1 MADSVHRMPPFLNTT
16 GGQAN
21 ISHVGRP
28 PWLSGSATGARPPW
42 LSRGTEGGVYTT
54 VKYLNL
60 IGNPLLYILAF
71 NWCIAT
77 LKGKY
82 VLKFTL

>member
-1 MADSVHRMPPFLNTT
+1 MADRVHRMPPFLNTT
-16 GGQAN
+16 REQTN

-28 PWLSGSATGARPPW
+28 PWSSGSAAGARPPW

-60 IGNPLLYILAF
+60 IGNPLLYKMYTVILRSYC
-71 NWCIAT
+71 NRNCY
-77 LKGKY
+77 Y
-82 VLKFTL
+82 VTY